1 MNNTFNDK
9 LRQILLLILIILL
22 GWLFVGELYIFL
34 PGLLGGVTLYIVSR
48 TLYYKLVFKRKWKKG
63 GTALLFMLG
72 YLILIAI
79 PVYFSVR
86 LISPKINSLV
96 NNQHEIMEGIKIASA
111 KIEQYVG
118 IKLLS
123 EQNSTSLANKASAFI
138 PKFLNSTATI
148 LTNLIMMFFLL
159 YYLLVNGR
167 EVEKYLNRII
177 PLKPQNID
185 KLAHETKLMIKAN
198 ALGIPII
205 CFVQGVVAAAGYW
218 IFGVKDWG
226 LWGFVTGV
234 FAFFPVVG
242 TMIIWVPLVIVMF
255 STGNTWMATGLTI
268 YSVIVTGNV
277 DYITRLGL
285 LKKMGNVHPMVTVLG
300 VIVGLGLFGFM
311 GLIFGPL
318 LISYFIILVKIYM
331 NEFTSEENK

>member
-111 KIEQYVG
+111 K
-118 IKLLS
+118 
-123 EQNSTSLANKASAFI
+123 SL
-138 PKFLNSTATI
+138 
-148 LTNLIMMFFLL
+148 
-159 YYLLVNGR
+159 
-167 EVEKYLNRII
+167 
-177 PLKPQNID
+177 
-185 KLAHETKLMIKAN
+185 
-198 ALGIPII
+198 
-205 CFVQGVVAAAGYW
+205 
-218 IFGVKDWG
+218 
-226 LWGFVTGV
+226 
-234 FAFFPVVG
+234 
-242 TMIIWVPLVIVMF
+242 
-255 STGNTWMATGLTI
+255 
-268 YSVIVTGNV
+268 
-277 DYITRLGL
+277 
-285 LKKMGNVHPMVTVLG
+285 
-300 VIVGLGLFGFM
+300 
-311 GLIFGPL
+311 
-318 LISYFIILVKIYM
+318 
-331 NEFTSEENK
+331 